1 VSSRCIKT
9 KDQNGTMHHFLRLHI
24 ILLLATLVF
33 ALSACHKFEGD
44 QTVPAYLR
52 IDTILFTTDYVTQG
66 SNTHNITDAWV
77 YVNDQ
82 LIGVYE
88 LPATFPVLASGKQD
102 LEIRPGIKLNGI
114 GATRAPYPFY
124 KPFVIDNFNF
134 VEDSVQIV
142 RPVTSYYD
150 NLTFAWT
157 EDFEGSG
164 TSLEK
169 TTASDTIIAK
179 TSPAD
184 HPDAWLSPYSSFSG
198 KVQLDAEH
206 EVFQI
211 ASFLSYELPDQGKA
225 VLLELDYKCDREF
238 GVGMIANL
246 SSSTLM
252 LPLVVVNKSETW
264 NKIYINLGPNV
275 SAYTTAKN
283 FKIYFES
290 DRGDQDEANFYFD
303 NIKVI
308 YRNISK

>member
-9 KDQNGTMHHFLRLHI
+9 KDQNGTMHHFLRLQI
-24 ILLLATLVF
+24 ILLLAASVF
-33 ALSACHKFEGD
+33 ALSSCHKFEGD

-52 IDTILFTTDYVTQG
+52 IDTVLFTTDYVTQG

-124 KPFVIDNFNF
+124 KPYVIDGFNF
-134 VEDSVQIV
+134 IEDSIQIV
-142 RPVTSYYD
+142 RPTTSYYD

-169 TTASDTIIAK
+169 TTASDTTIDK

-198 KVQLDAEH
+198 KVQLDAAH

-225 VLLELDYKCDREF
+225 VLLEFDYKCDREF

-252 LPLVVVNKSETW
+252 LPLVIVNKSETW

-275 SAYTTAKN
+275 SAYTSAQN